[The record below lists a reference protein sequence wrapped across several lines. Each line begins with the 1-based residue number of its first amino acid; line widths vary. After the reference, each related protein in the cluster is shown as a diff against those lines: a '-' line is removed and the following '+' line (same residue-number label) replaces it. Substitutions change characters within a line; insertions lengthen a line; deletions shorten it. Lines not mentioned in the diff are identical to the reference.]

1 MWEKRKEKIKKT
13 KAKEKKKKKNEEWQ
27 EKERRSNKEKEK
39 RYHQKDKEGTRWTRT
54 RKGNKE
60 KKKKK
65 NSSSNI
71 SELWNGSGRMQ
82 IPSWKNTSCNYAND
96 VIVIRIVTGASSAEL
111 ITINF
116 FYRKW
121 TQKSNLVLVYFLRYI
136 N

>member
-13 KAKEKKKKKNEEWQ
+13 KAKEK
-27 EKERRSNKEKEK
+27 EK
-39 RYHQKDKEGTRWTRT
+39 RKTKNGKKRKDEVIKKRKNDIT
-54 RKGNKE
+54 RKIKKEQVNKNKE

-116 FYRKW
+116 FLSKMNSEK
-121 TQKSNLVLVYFLRYI
+121 QPSSSILLVLH
-136 N
+136 